1 MTTRR
6 AIQLHGIALLAAAD
20 SLVVHHLRPS
30 DLGRVDSEEGRALDE
45 GSFEGSAEIRRKR
58 VGTCSSA
65 SIISGAAISGT
76 CERRGDE
83 FEVRWHRSRTQGR
96 AHYTLSSTE
105 VLHGTW
111 SLDEGSHLG
120 LETLTP
126 NNNP

>member
-20 SLVVHHLRPS
+20 SLVVHHLPRPE
-30 DLGRVDSEEGRALDE
+30 LGWATSLDGRTFD
-45 GSFEGSAEIRRKR
+45 GSRLAGTTGVLREW
-58 VGTCSSA
+58 VGICSIT
-65 SIISGAAISGT
+65 SITSGAPFAGT
-76 CERRGDE
+76 RQRRGDE
-83 FEVRWHRSRTQGR
+83 FEVRWFRSGTQGR